1 MPVLSKFDGI
11 VIRLLIDRTFG
22 MRLHAFYGDSELV
35 MGLNPLRVIQGDVPS
50 WVQERALEWATQYS
64 ARCSQ
69 SWNIDM
75 SLSTPIS
82 RQSMR
87 QCGLGA

>member
-22 MRLHAFYGDSELV
+22 MRLHAFYGNTELV

-50 WVQERALEWATQYS
+50 WVQERALEWAAQYT
-64 ARCSQ
+64 ARCAESL
-69 SWNIDM
+69 NIDM

-87 QCGLGA
+87 HCGFGA